1 MIDLRFTPIDQW
13 PGEQTPAHRRARG
26 NFKAG
31 FTKVL
36 DDLEHEL
43 DCIKAK
49 DITVQ
54 GYFDRADI
62 RNDGW
67 PRSSARPKQP
77 GVVLSLGQ
85 TKAGPLRFACDT
97 YTEWESNLRAIGLT
111 LSALRAMERYGAVRK
126 AEQYR
131 GWSALPPAGGAVTPP
146 MNVEQACRWL
156 AAVSGMVFDQRASP
170 AVYADVYRAA
180 ARKCHPDTG
189 GSQAKFVELQD
200 VKRVLD
206 AHFGGRTP

>member
-1 MIDLRFTPIDQW
+1 VIDLRYTTIDAW
-13 PGEQTPAHRRARG
+13 PGEPTPAYRRKRG
-26 NFKAG
+26 AFKAS
-31 FTKVL
+31 FTKIL
-36 DDLEHEL
+36 DDLEREL
-43 DCIKAK
+43 GHLKAK

-54 GYFDRADI
+54 AYLKREDI

-67 PRSSARPKQP
+67 PRSSARPSQP
-77 GVVLSLGQ
+77 GIILSLGQ

-97 YTEWESNLRAIGLT
+97 YLDWEDNIRAIGLT
-111 LSALRAMERYGAVRK
+111 LESLRAVERYGAVQK

-156 AAVSGMVFDQRASP
+156 AAVTGMVFDQRATP
-170 AVYADVYRAA
+170 ETYRDVYRTA

-189 GSQAKFVELQD
+189 GNQAKFVELQD
-200 VKRVLD
+200 VARVLD
-206 AHFGGRTP
+206 KHFGRTA